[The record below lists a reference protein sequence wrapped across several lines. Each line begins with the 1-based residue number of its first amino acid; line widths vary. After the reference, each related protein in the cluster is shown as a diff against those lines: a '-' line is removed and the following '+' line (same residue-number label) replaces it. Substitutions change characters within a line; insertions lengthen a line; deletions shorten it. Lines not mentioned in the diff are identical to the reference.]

1 MDDAQIEDE
10 NEKNEITD
18 SDEAP
23 SDTVYKESDVHKE
36 IIENKENKEEEDSQ
50 SQINNNNEPDTPK
63 LPENL
68 ERASRQFDNEN
79 ENVNNNNK
87 SQLINYSQNY
97 SISEEPSPYKNE
109 HIVSVRKI
117 DHIKYKEEL
126 RSQYRDSR
134 NGLYP
139 EDNYSKRKSN
149 SLLNGNRK
157 NLFYREL
164 YNKKNYEDE
173 LIPRIMFFQKDGNHL
188 PGNHHQYQY
197 EHEYEDDNEIIPRVI
212 FFQRDNEYLLENK
225 KMNRNNN
232 SEMKKIQFEEFTKY
246 KGKKKLNMSPGRGMN
261 KGEYIFNGGKTKLV
275 ERDISEEKVKIEEE
289 EIYKEINRRKE
300 HYSKEKKINYKVI
313 DKYYTTI
320 EIRRSLTRNSEEL
333 SNKTKNINQN
343 HINLLK
349 ISNKNDSLFPTDNY
363 SQYYL
368 TQINKIRTDP
378 QSIIGI
384 IEDAK
389 DHIIK
394 DKYGR
399 IIYNRDVKIA
409 LTKGKYAFDDTIEF
423 LKKQKPMKRL
433 EYKSILTIKSPSEE
447 SDVEDKTY
455 MKKEIRKKIV
465 NGLSIKSYWR
475 DIIRDPE
482 ISFILMIVDDN
493 GAKSGKRR
501 NDILDPNMKYIGISS
516 VEINNSFACF
526 IVLSTGE

>member
-289 EIYKEINRRKE
+289 DR
-300 HYSKEKKINYKVI
+300 
-313 DKYYTTI
+313 TG
-320 EIRRSLTRNSEEL
+320 IR
-333 SNKTKNINQN
+333 
-343 HINLLK
+343 LL
-349 ISNKNDSLFPTDNY
+349 
-363 SQYYL
+363 
-368 TQINKIRTDP
+368 
-378 QSIIGI
+378 
-384 IEDAK
+384 
-389 DHIIK
+389 
-394 DKYGR
+394 
-399 IIYNRDVKIA
+399 
-409 LTKGKYAFDDTIEF
+409 
-423 LKKQKPMKRL
+423 
-433 EYKSILTIKSPSEE
+433 
-447 SDVEDKTY
+447 VEA
-455 MKKEIRKKIV
+455 R
-465 NGLSIKSYWR
+465 
-475 DIIRDPE
+475 
-482 ISFILMIVDDN
+482 
-493 GAKSGKRR
+493 
-501 NDILDPNMKYIGISS
+501 
-516 VEINNSFACF
+516 
-526 IVLSTGE
+526 